1 MEYCVDPS
9 VLEGWRWLTC
19 YLTTPKHQFF
29 YFSFLTVFALL
40 LITAPVILLMG
51 FGGAVA
57 RQSSFP
63 PLRWFGTLYT
73 SMVRG
78 IPDVIFFLFVPI
90 ALDQLVEFSRH
101 KIKCPQ
107 MTESVYRGNEFIV
120 CQAAKMPLQDAAQWV
135 HQGWSFVLA
144 VIAFSIVFGAFAA
157 NTIHGALNA
166 VPEKQLETARAFGF
180 TDRQTFRRIHV
191 PQMWTYALPGLSNLW
206 MILIKATPLLFLLGI
221 EDIVYWARELGGS
234 KTGYFAYPHPDW
246 RLWYFLA
253 LLVFYLVLTW
263 ISGKVFDAINQKYS
277 HHHFELSPL
286 KPIEAGR

>member
-63 PLRWFGTLYT
+63 PLRWFGMLYT

-135 HQGWSFVLA
+135 HQGWSL
-144 VIAFSIVFGAFAA
+144 SL
-157 NTIHGALNA
+157 IH
-166 VPEKQLETARAFGF
+166 
-180 TDRQTFRRIHV
+180 I
-191 PQMWTYALPGLSNLW
+191 
-206 MILIKATPLLFLLGI
+206 
-221 EDIVYWARELGGS
+221 
-234 KTGYFAYPHPDW
+234 
-246 RLWYFLA
+246 
-253 LLVFYLVLTW
+253 
-263 ISGKVFDAINQKYS
+263 
-277 HHHFELSPL
+277 
-286 KPIEAGR
+286 